1 MSSPT
6 IQQPTPQLF
15 FNTINSHVRTEALQ
29 AAINLE
35 VFTAIGEGNNTAAQ
49 IAQRCGAAER
59 GIRILC
65 DYLCMMEFLQK
76 SGNQYSLTQDSA
88 FFLDKKS
95 PAYVGG
101 VTEFLLSPELMT
113 GFQNLTEAVR
123 KGGTAV
129 PQDGTVAP
137 ENPIWVK
144 FARAM
149 VPMMALPA
157 QMMAQMVDAAAN
169 SKLKILDIAAG
180 HGMFG
185 ISFAKRNPNA
195 EVTALDWKNVLE
207 VAQENAQAA
216 GVSDRYQ
223 TIPGSAFDADFGSGY
238 DIVARSEIRIEGA
251 AGNRLIAITD
261 ASSLR
266 VLLSDF
272 ENILPIERCHFGI
285 RISFRKAD
293 SEHAVSSCDVEN
305 LKLAVGSS
313 IYHLRHHLCRQ
324 RHHRHHCARK
334 LHPDRILRRDRSV
347 LRHRCPALS
356 DGFRKIL
363 KPGHQFGRQQKLRH
377 APNVGWRFLVEEKR
391 RVLSQTV
398 LIAALLQKFH
408 HAEIITKDAYASFSR
423 AAPLR
428 NLRRC
433 VVAFTNRGEDFQ
445 IYSGLQSFC

>member
-6 IQQPTPQLF
+6 TQQPSPQLF

-29 AAINLE
+29 AAINLD
-35 VFTAIGEGNNTAAQ
+35 VFTAIGEGKNTAAQ
-49 IAQRCGAAER
+49 IAERCGAAER

-95 PAYVGG
+95 PAYIGG
-101 VTEFLLSPELMT
+101 VTEFLLSPELMA
-113 GFQNLTEAVR
+113 GFDNLTEAVK

-149 VPMMALPA
+149 VPMMAMPA
-157 QMMAQMVDAAAN
+157 QMMAQMVDPSAN

-185 ISFAKRNPNA
+185 ISFAKRNPNV

-207 VAQENAQAA
+207 VAKENAQAA

-238 DIVARSEIRIEGA
+238 DIVLITNFLHHFDPPTCETLLRKVHAALNENGRAVTLEFVPNDDRISPVESAGFSMMMLAGTPSGDAYTFRELEQMMKNAGFAKSEIHA
-251 AGNRLIAITD
+251 LQPAIQHVII
-261 ASSLR
+261 SS
-266 VLLSDF
+266 
-272 ENILPIERCHFGI
+272 
-285 RISFRKAD
+285 K
-293 SEHAVSSCDVEN
+293 
-305 LKLAVGSS
+305 
-313 IYHLRHHLCRQ
+313 
-324 RHHRHHCARK
+324 
-334 LHPDRILRRDRSV
+334 
-347 LRHRCPALS
+347 
-356 DGFRKIL
+356 
-363 KPGHQFGRQQKLRH
+363 
-377 APNVGWRFLVEEKR
+377 
-391 RVLSQTV
+391 
-398 LIAALLQKFH
+398 
-408 HAEIITKDAYASFSR
+408 
-423 AAPLR
+423 
-428 NLRRC
+428 
-433 VVAFTNRGEDFQ
+433 
-445 IYSGLQSFC
+445 

>member
-1 MSSPT
+1 MSPT
-6 IQQPTPQLF
+6 TQQPTPQLF

-238 DIVARSEIRIEGA
+238 DIVLITNFLHHFDPPTCETLLRKVHAALNENGRAVTLEFVPNEDRISPVESAGFSMMMLAGTPSGDAYTFRELEQMFKNAGFAKSEIHA
-251 AGNRLIAITD
+251 LQPAIQHVII
-261 ASSLR
+261 SS
-266 VLLSDF
+266 
-272 ENILPIERCHFGI
+272 
-285 RISFRKAD
+285 K
-293 SEHAVSSCDVEN
+293 
-305 LKLAVGSS
+305 
-313 IYHLRHHLCRQ
+313 
-324 RHHRHHCARK
+324 
-334 LHPDRILRRDRSV
+334 
-347 LRHRCPALS
+347 
-356 DGFRKIL
+356 
-363 KPGHQFGRQQKLRH
+363 
-377 APNVGWRFLVEEKR
+377 
-391 RVLSQTV
+391 
-398 LIAALLQKFH
+398 
-408 HAEIITKDAYASFSR
+408 
-423 AAPLR
+423 
-428 NLRRC
+428 
-433 VVAFTNRGEDFQ
+433 
-445 IYSGLQSFC
+445 